1 MPRDLNWNDGHAE
14 RPVSLNVRNFLN
26 VSAHEHVFN
35 SAWYSRTTFYR
46 TLPGL
51 DLLGCDKANARK
63 IFVQNTPDFEL
74 DWWTFVFDW
83 LLSIGLGTCK
93 REGPNRPDTPPRRQ
107 TKNKRKNMEGNM
119 NLNTPWCSSPPL
131 LSSCASRDIVV
142 LIWN

>member
-14 RPVSLNVRNFLN
+14 KPVSLNVRNFLN
-26 VSAHEHVFN
+26 VSAHEHMFK
-35 SAWYSRTTFYR
+35 SAWHSRTTFYR

-93 REGPNRPDTPPRRQ
+93 REGPNRPDKNAGVLGPRRPVDD
-107 TKNKRKNMEGNM
+107 KDKRGKAPFTVVG
-119 NLNTPWCSSPPL
+119 CFFVRRR
-131 LSSCASRDIVV
+131 CA
-142 LIWN
+142 